1 MKFSK
6 NTTLGNSSSGGTVSK
21 CYGTHMCTAVT
32 SCGADRDTAAINA
45 ENYEAV
51 KAAYTPS
58 NPSPNS

>member
-6 NTTLGNSSSGGTVSK
+6 NTSLGNSASTNAVSR
-21 CYGTHMCTAVT
+21 CYETHMCAAVQ
-32 SCGADRDTAAINA
+32 SCGSGNDTATINA